1 MFEKVNVE
9 SKANIYFD
17 GKVTSRTIHLEDGE
31 NVTLGFMLAG
41 DYTFNT
47 QKKEIMKVTQGSMT
61 DLLPNDESWKTVSE
75 NEEFIVPANSAFQ
88 VKVEKYADYTCF
100 YVSED

>member
-17 GKVTSRTIHLEDGE
+17 GKVTSRTIHLENGE

-41 DYTFNT
+41 SYTFNT
-47 QKKEIMKVTQGSMT
+47 QKKKS
-61 DLLPNDESWKTVSE
+61 
-75 NEEFIVPANSAFQ
+75 
-88 VKVEKYADYTCF
+88 
-100 YVSED
+100 